1 MIPLAFANEGSLVQI
16 VEVRAGQGL
25 TRRLAELG
33 LTQGSTLRVVK
44 SLSPGPVVVEVVNDN
59 GYTDAWGFRD
69 NHEDFRGKS
78 GMSVWRGELYS

>member
-1 MIPLAFANEGSLVQI
+1 MIPLTFANEGSLVQI

-44 SLSPGPVVVEVVNDN
+44 SSPPGPVIVEVVNGN
-59 GYTDAWGFRD
+59 GYVEGWRVVLGFGMAMKVFVE
-69 NHEDFRGKS
+69 NRG
-78 GMSVWRGELYS
+78 

>member
-59 GYTDAWGFRD
+59 GYTDAWRVMLGFGITMKIFVE
-69 NHEDFRGKS
+69 NRG
-78 GMSVWRGELYS
+78 